1 MKKRT
6 ADSTINDTVKKKRYN
21 PDQRCSELIRH
32 IQEHCE
38 RNSVSYYAL
47 AREADISTSTLHAL
61 MAGKTKPYMYTVYK
75 ICNALDISI
84 LDLVVEAEESAEKTG
99 LTHRERML
107 IAQYR
112 KYSESKKEM
121 LEVYMDMLTQFKEN
135 KFSIEKHDTYSN
147 RC

>member
-6 ADSTINDTVKKKRYN
+6 ADSTINDTVKTKRYN

-61 MAGKTKPYMYTVYK
+61 MSGKTRPYLYTVYK

-84 LDLVVEAEESAEKTG
+84 LDLMVEDEDRAVKTG
-99 LTHRERML
+99 LNHGERML
-107 IAQYR
+107 ISQYR
-112 KYSESKKEM
+112 KCSESKKRM
-121 LEVYMDMLTQFKEN
+121 LEVYMDMLTQFKE
-135 KFSIEKHDTYSN
+135 KK
-147 RC
+147 

>member
-6 ADSTINDTVKKKRYN
+6 ADSTINDIVKTKRYN

-32 IQEHCE
+32 IQEYCE

-61 MAGKTKPYMYTVYK
+61 MAGKTRPYLYTVYK

-84 LDLVVEAEESAEKTG
+84 LDLMVEDEDGAVRTG
-99 LTHRERML
+99 LNHRERMRFTKIL
-107 IAQYR
+107 LKFLKETIIR
-112 KYSESKKEM
+112 MESSF
-121 LEVYMDMLTQFKEN
+121 LF
-135 KFSIEKHDTYSN
+135 
-147 RC
+147 

>member
-6 ADSTINDTVKKKRYN
+6 ADSTINDTIKTKRYN

-61 MAGKTKPYMYTVYK
+61 MAGKTRPYLYT
-75 ICNALDISI
+75 ALDISI
-84 LDLVVEAEESAEKTG
+84 LDLMVEDEDRAVKTG
-99 LTHRERML
+99 LNHGERML
-107 IAQYR
+107 ISQYR
-112 KYSESKKEM
+112 KCSESKKQM
-121 LEVYMDMLTQFKEN
+121 LEVYMDMLTQFKE
-135 KFSIEKHDTYSN
+135 KK
-147 RC
+147 

>member
-6 ADSTINDTVKKKRYN
+6 ADSTINDTVKTKRYN
-21 PDQRCSELIRH
+21 PNQRCSELIRH

-61 MAGKTKPYMYTVYK
+61 MAGKTRPYLYTVYK

-84 LDLVVEAEESAEKTG
+84 LDLMVEDADLAIPEVFRIEETDAGSLYGHA
-99 LTHRERML
+99 
-107 IAQYR
+107 
-112 KYSESKKEM
+112 
-121 LEVYMDMLTQFKEN
+121 
-135 KFSIEKHDTYSN
+135 DTV
-147 RC
+147 

>member
-1 MKKRT
+1 MKKRKS
-6 ADSTINDTVKKKRYN
+6 DSTINDTMKTKRYN
-21 PDQRCSELIRH
+21 PDLRCGELIRN
-32 IQEHCE
+32 IREYCE
-38 RNSVSYYAL
+38 KNSVSYYAL
-47 AREADISTSTLHAL
+47 AKEADISTSTLHAL

-99 LTHRERML
+99 LTYRERML